1 VLPDTVLPD
10 TVLPD
15 TVLPDTV
22 LPGPEM
28 IPDASDEPGEAF
40 PLLCAGEL
48 PLLGDEPAGDVEMV
62 AGAVGLL
69 AAEVT
74 GVGFGVAD
82 VLACAVGLPQMVP
95 AFCLAG
101 FFLVPLGLAVA
112 GAVA

>member
-1 VLPDTVLPD
+1 
-10 TVLPD
+10 
-15 TVLPDTV
+15 
-22 LPGPEM
+22 M
-28 IPDASDEPGEAF
+28 APDASDEPGEAF

-48 PLLGDEPAGDVEMV
+48 PLLGDEPAGDVELV

-74 GVGFGVAD
+74 GVAFCVAD
-82 VLACAVGLPQMVP
+82 VRAGAVGLPQMVP

-112 GAVA
+112 

>member
-1 VLPDTVLPD
+1 MV
-10 TVLPD
+10 
-15 TVLPDTV
+15 
-22 LPGPEM
+22 
-28 IPDASDEPGEAF
+28 PDALDEPGEAF

-48 PLLGDEPAGDVEMV
+48 PLLGDEPAGDVELV

-74 GVGFGVAD
+74 GVAFGVAD
-82 VLACAVGLPQMVP
+82 VLACAVGLPEQMVP

-112 GAVA
+112 

>member
-1 VLPDTVLPD
+1 
-10 TVLPD
+10 VLPD

-22 LPGPEM
+22 LPGREM
-28 IPDASDEPGEAF
+28 VPDTSDEPGEAF

-48 PLLGDEPAGDVEMV
+48 PLLGDEPAGDVELV

-69 AAEVT
+69 AEVA
-74 GVGFGVAD
+74 GVAFGVAD
-82 VLACAVGLPQMVP
+82 VLACAVGLPQMFP

-112 GAVA
+112 

>member
-1 VLPDTVLPD
+1 MV
-10 TVLPD
+10 
-15 TVLPDTV
+15 
-22 LPGPEM
+22 
-28 IPDASDEPGEAF
+28 PDASDEPGEAF

-48 PLLGDEPAGDVEMV
+48 PLLGDEPAGDVELV

-74 GVGFGVAD
+74 GVAVGVAD
-82 VLACAVGLPQMVP
+82 VLACAVGLPEQMVP

-112 GAVA
+112 